1 MSNPVITKLN
11 KEDSRKLTFSIEH
24 IDRSVINAI
33 RRTLVRDI
41 PVIVLD
47 TSNEHCSID
56 KNTSRLTNEIIKQ
69 RLDCVPLHINDMDF
83 PYDQYTVSLKKQNNE
98 NHIQYATS
106 KDFTIVSNLDGK
118 TINED
123 EIRKIFPKC
132 VKTDMYIDLV
142 RLRPKLTNELNGEE
156 IILDCKLKKTS
167 AKENSS
173 YNVVTKVAFSNTI
186 DINKSKEAWN
196 EYKKTLTDNIED
208 EEKNWTIHNSQRY
221 FIEDS
226 FDFVLH
232 SIGIYRCTD
241 LMVLACNS
249 LKKDLDMFSSK
260 LKADD
265 ITVKQNNT
273 YFKNGYDIHIPFNEI
288 TLGYLFQY
296 SILKNHFK
304 KTVGYAGFNKLHPHD
319 NYGILRVQLINDE
332 NIINNILLTE
342 VEHLKDIL
350 NSIQNNF

>member
-83 PYDQYTVSLKKQNNE
+83 PYDQY
-98 NHIQYATS
+98 
-106 KDFTIVSNLDGK
+106 
-118 TINED
+118 
-123 EIRKIFPKC
+123 
-132 VKTDMYIDLV
+132 
-142 RLRPKLTNELNGEE
+142 
-156 IILDCKLKKTS
+156 
-167 AKENSS
+167 SS

-196 EYKKTLTDNIED
+196 EYKKTLTDNVED

-241 LMVLACNS
+241 LMVLACKS

-265 ITVKQNNT
+265 ITVKQDNT
-273 YFKNGYDIHIPFNEI
+273 HFKNGYDIHIPFNEI
-288 TLGYLFQY
+288 TLGYMFQY

-350 NSIQNNF
+350 NSVQNNF